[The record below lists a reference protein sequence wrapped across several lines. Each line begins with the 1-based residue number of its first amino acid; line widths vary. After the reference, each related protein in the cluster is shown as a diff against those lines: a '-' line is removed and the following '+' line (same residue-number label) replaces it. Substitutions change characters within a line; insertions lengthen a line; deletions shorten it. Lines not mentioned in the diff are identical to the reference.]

1 MVDKK
6 KNLNKYKCPLQFF
19 RCFTAR
25 KSVIDKKKTMLT
37 LNATISV
44 NMMRDDFIDI
54 KALDTS

>member
-6 KNLNKYKCPLQFF
+6 KILNKYKCPLQFF

-25 KSVIDKKKTMLT
+25 KSVIDKKNHVDTH
-37 LNATISV
+37 ATISV